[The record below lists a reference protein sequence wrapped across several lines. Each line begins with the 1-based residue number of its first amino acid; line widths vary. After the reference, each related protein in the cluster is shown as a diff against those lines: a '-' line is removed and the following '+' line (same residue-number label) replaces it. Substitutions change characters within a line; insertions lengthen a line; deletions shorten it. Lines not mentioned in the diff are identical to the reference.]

1 MKNNAVL
8 KNEFLTV
15 EITSLGAELKSI
27 IDHDGEER
35 LWQGDSASWEGQ
47 APLLWPICG
56 CLTEDK
62 YTFKGQ
68 TYEMGGH
75 GFARSREFIVEF
87 SSDDKVI
94 YLLKSDDET
103 KKIFPFDYEL
113 RVTYALIDNKI
124 SVTYAVN
131 NKTDGYMYF
140 SIGSHEGYACRG
152 NTSDYCVTFE
162 AQEAL
167 ENSLLNGP
175 FLTGETE
182 PVENDGAV
190 LWLSDKEFTE
200 HDTLIFRDIKSKS
213 VTLKGKFSSKTIT
226 VEYPMF
232 DNLLLWKLPG
242 AEYLCIEPWCGL
254 PDYYGKVSELPE
266 KCGIIKLEKNG
277 AFERVHTIVIN

>member
-1 MKNNAVL
+1 MENKTVL
-8 KNEFLTV
+8 KNEFLTI

-27 IDHDGEER
+27 IDRDGEER

-47 APLLWPICG
+47 APLLWPVCG

-62 YTFKGQ
+62 YTFEGR

-75 GFARSREFIVEF
+75 GFGRDREFTVEF
-87 SSDDKVI
+87 LSDDKVV
-94 YLLKSDDET
+94 YLLESDEET

-124 SVTYAVN
+124 NVTYAVN

-140 SIGSHEGYACRG
+140 SIGSHEGYACKG

-162 AQEAL
+162 TPEAL

-182 PVENDGAV
+182 PVKKDGAL
-190 LWLSDKEFTE
+190 LWLSDDDFAA
-200 HDTLIFRDIKSKS
+200 HDTLVFRDIKSKS
-213 VTLKGKFSSKTIT
+213 ITLKGKNSCKTIT
-226 VEYPMF
+226 VDYPGF
-232 DNLLLWKLPG
+232 DNLLLWKLPV
-242 AEYLCIEPWCGL
+242 AEFLCIEPWCGL
-254 PDYYGKVSELPE
+254 PDYDGVVSELSE
-266 KCGIIKLEKNG
+266 KPGIIELERNG